1 MSAPSPRTFVYAV
14 LLPHPT
20 EHRVLVQRDGDG
32 WVLPHWKTTE
42 RHFWA
47 AADYVN
53 RTVRERLGVEV
64 TTLRCLPHDP
74 EPADGPIRRT
84 YDLENHSPHWQP
96 PADAR
101 WAGLDDLDRLRLI
114 IPEHRDALARGFA
127 DAASDTIPP
136 QRVPWARRGWFA
148 EAVGWIRAQISGL
161 GLQPAGPVEQERVW
175 SISCILRAP
184 TSTGDLYL
192 KASPGFFTAEP
203 VITRYLARRFPAH
216 ISELVAV
223 EEGQSWL
230 LMRDF
235 GRTRLDHI
243 PEISWWE
250 EAVRLMARL
259 QLACVDR
266 VNEMLAVGFLDRRL
280 PVLAGQVEP
289 LLSYVVSTGRTARGA
304 LNDAELETLVGGA
317 PRLRAMCADLA
328 AVPIPATLEHGDYHA
343 GNVVLQRD
351 HLLIYDWSDGCVA
364 HPFFAL
370 LPFLTFRSEQLPG
383 GPEAHARLIRGYLEA
398 WTDFAPM
405 DRLQKAFELSQ
416 TLAAL
421 HQAVSYYRI
430 LTGVEPDALW
440 EWETDLPY
448 FLRMVVSRLN
458 QQGEI

>member
-114 IPEHRDALARGFA
+114 IPEHRDALARGVA
-127 DAASDTIPP
+127 GAAPDPIPP
-136 QRVPWARRGWFA
+136 P
-148 EAVGWIRAQISGL
+148 
-161 GLQPAGPVEQERVW
+161 
-175 SISCILRAP
+175 
-184 TSTGDLYL
+184 
-192 KASPGFFTAEP
+192 AEP
-203 VITRYLARRFPAH
+203 GIPRYRARRFPAH

-250 EAVRLMARL
+250 EAGRLMARL
-259 QLACVDR
+259 QLAR
-266 VNEMLAVGFLDRRL
+266 VGRTNEMLAVGFLDRR
-280 PVLAGQVEP
+280 
-289 LLSYVVSTGRTARGA
+289 RAR
-304 LNDAELETLVGGA
+304 VGGA
-317 PRLRAMCADLA
+317 GAGRRL
-328 AVPIPATLEHGDYHA
+328 
-343 GNVVLQRD
+343 
-351 HLLIYDWSDGCVA
+351 S
-364 HPFFAL
+364 AL
-370 LPFLTFRSEQLPG
+370 P
-383 GPEAHARLIRGYLEA
+383 
-398 WTDFAPM
+398 
-405 DRLQKAFELSQ
+405 
-416 TLAAL
+416 
-421 HQAVSYYRI
+421 
-430 LTGVEPDALW
+430 
-440 EWETDLPY
+440 
-448 FLRMVVSRLN
+448 
-458 QQGEI
+458 